1 MSRKFMSFVLA
12 TALTVTGLSSA
23 PAHAGNNDFAKALVG
38 IAAVAM
44 IAKAIEQ
51 ENTTRRAAQAQP
63 HHSHTYAK
71 PQYHKPQYH
80 KPQYHKH
87 GHYRHNQAETYGHVV
102 APRPC
107 PTGWRAPIRR
117 PCANK
122 SPMAAMAAC
131 CVKPGRPAAACA
143 RGHKPA
149 PGLFPQARF
158 AIALRQPTGIVGP

>member
-12 TALTVTGLSSA
+12 TALTVTSLSSA

-63 HHSHTYAK
+63 HHSHAYAK

-80 KPQYHKH
+80 KPQYHQH
-87 GHYRHNQAETYGHVV
+87 GHYRHKQAQTYGHVV
-102 APRPC
+102 APRPL
-107 PTGWRAPIRR
+107 PHRVARANQAALCKQVTYGRNGR
-117 PCANK
+117 VLRETWAPC
-122 SPMAAMAAC
+122 SS
-131 CVKPGRPAAACA
+131 
-143 RGHKPA
+143 
-149 PGLFPQARF
+149 
-158 AIALRQPTGIVGP
+158 LR